1 MSWSSSGTSN
11 ISSAAMLSIVNGNA
25 TTSGAQVPFYTASGT
40 TSFHGDTVNVALY
53 NGSPTS
59 ATASSDTLAHN
70 VYLAAGGQWV
80 TANEIT
86 AAGYTAGGLA
96 ITAPSGAKTET
107 FSGNVVTFTSTG
119 APAWTI
125 PSGGITSYGGLVY
138 DNTIAAAKY
147 VYCWN
152 YFGGAASFA
161 GAGTFTINWNA
172 SGIFAITCT

>member
-1 MSWSSSGTSN
+1 
-11 ISSAAMLSIVNGNA
+11 MLSIVNGNA
-25 TTSGAQVPFYTASGT
+25 NTSGAQVPFYTASGT

-80 TANEIT
+80 TANEVT
-86 AAGYTAGGLA
+86 ATGYSAGGVA
-96 ITAPSGAKTET
+96 VTPKAET
-107 FSGNVVTFTSTG
+107 FSGNVVTFTSSGT
-119 APAWTI
+119 PSWTI
-125 PSGGITSYGGLVY
+125 TSGGITSYGGLVY

-152 YFGGAASFA
+152 YFGGAATIPA
-161 GAGTFTINWNA
+161 AGTFTINWNA